1 MGEFLQILNWFE
13 RLRIC
18 FEMLLLS
25 RFWIVEEDKKKSCIF
40 CTLYQEMTFLIVL
53 CRLLE
58 LEIKQEKC
66 NIVVYE
72 NIF

>member
-1 MGEFLQILNWFE
+1 
-13 RLRIC
+13 
-18 FEMLLLS
+18 MLLLS
-25 RFWIVEEDKKKSCIF
+25 RSWIVEEDKKKSCIF